1 MAPVSDAIGQHQPE
15 QRVSARRQRWICSLT
30 IVVVTAVVYLNS
42 FRGEFIFDDYESIL
56 VNEDIHSL
64 SPAAIQRTYGITRM
78 VVAYTIA
85 ANYWLGGLEIFGYH
99 LVNLA
104 VHLAAALTLF
114 GITHRVLGHLVS
126 LPSSLGTS
134 ILRSHGNRL
143 RIACAASVLF
153 AVHPLQ
159 TSAVTY
165 VIQRMESLASLFY
178 LLTLYGLVRSATGRR
193 SLVWGTFSVTA
204 FSLAIFSKEFAITAP
219 AVALLLD
226 RTCLAGTWS
235 AVWRDRR
242 WLYVAYAI
250 PLVFMIHLLTPKLH
264 VFQPSS
270 TGVIAVDLSEDAI
283 KAQRSAE
290 KQLRAP
296 EGPMQRI
303 LYDSQQLQ
311 LPDLRAR
318 RGIGRIEF
326 IRSQPMVILY
336 YFRLAFWPQ
345 NLCFDYQWQP
355 ERVSSRILPPAVV
368 LLVFLAIA
376 SGVLLSPGAATVKHL
391 LMFPILSALIVLS
404 PRCTLQVLDLAVE
417 YRMYLPLAAITPL
430 VSVVVFWAVDK
441 YVDAKRVSV
450 WFTLLIGGVSFALA
464 AQTVARNELFH
475 SRTAM
480 WQDVVAKRPENVRA
494 KRALAGC
501 YASDDQA
508 FAALEE
514 IREAVEL
521 LQRPLLQQIDP
532 ALVYRS
538 YGDRLLEAG
547 QNQNARDAYLIAF
560 RLNPAVNATLR
571 GLSAVD
577 REDPKDYG
585 MGGSNEDHQPP
596 K

>member
-1 MAPVSDAIGQHQPE
+1 MFERIVPHPSEKPASV
-15 QRVSARRQRWICSLT
+15 RRQRFTCALT
-30 IVVVTAVVYLNS
+30 IVAVTAVVYLSS
-42 FRGEFIFDDYESIL
+42 FGGDFIFDDYESIL
-56 VNEDIHSL
+56 VNGDIHSL
-64 SPAAIQRTYGITRM
+64 SPEAINRTFGITRI

-104 VHLAAALTLF
+104 IHLAAALTLF
-114 GITHRVLGHLVS
+114 GVTHRVLGHLVS
-126 LPSSLGTS
+126 LPLGLGNS
-134 ILRSHGNRL
+134 MLRSDGNRL
-143 RIACAASVLF
+143 RIACAAAVLF

-178 LLTLYGLVRSATGRR
+178 LLTLYALVRAATGRR
-193 SLVWGTFSVTA
+193 TFAWGTFSVAA

-235 AVWRDRR
+235 AVWRNRR
-242 WLYVAYAI
+242 WLYFAYAI
-250 PLVFMIHLLTPKLH
+250 PLVVMMYLLAPKLH
-264 VFQPSS
+264 LFQPKASD
-270 TGVIAVDLSEDAI
+270 VVAVDLSEDAV
-283 KAQRSAE
+283 KARQSAE
-290 KQLRAP
+290 RQLRAAD
-296 EGPMQRI
+296 GPMQRL
-303 LYDSQQLQ
+303 LYDSRQLQ

-345 NLCFDYQWQP
+345 DLCFDYQWQP
-355 ERVSSRILPPAVV
+355 ESAWSRILPPAVV
-368 LLVFLAIA
+368 LLVFVAIA
-376 SGVLLSPGAATVKHL
+376 SGVMLSPGAATVKHL
-391 LMFPILSALIVLS
+391 LMFPVLSGLIVLS
-404 PRCTLQVLDLAVE
+404 PRCTLQILDLAVE
-417 YRMYLPLAAITPL
+417 YRMYLPLALITPL
-430 VSVVVFWAVDK
+430 FSAVVFWAVDQS
-441 YVDAKRVSV
+441 VVAKHVSV
-450 WFTLLIGGVSFALA
+450 WFTLLMGALGFALA

-501 YASDDQA
+501 YASDDRTLE
-508 FAALEE
+508 ALEE

-538 YGDRLLEAG
+538 YGDRLREAG
-547 QNQNARDAYLIAF
+547 QIQNARDAYLIAF
-560 RLNPAVNATLR
+560 KLNPAVNAALR
-571 GLSAVD
+571 GLSAI
-577 REDPKDYG
+577 DPRYRQNDPRRNQTG
-585 MGGSNEDHQPP
+585 RR
-596 K
+596 